1 LKRTCQQAEAHR
13 SHRLPL
19 HDPCFHVNTQLP
31 YRHRIEFNTYNFV
44 YPELPWADCWS
55 LTPMLCLKIF
65 GSHVQAL
72 APLLSAYP
80 VIYEENTVV
89 RLHLSLFLYSWKVV
103 MQKCCPKNIL

>member
-1 LKRTCQQAEAHR
+1 
-13 SHRLPL
+13 
-19 HDPCFHVNTQLP
+19 
-31 YRHRIEFNTYNFV
+31 V

-89 RLHLSLFLYSWKVV
+89 KTSFKFIFVFMESRNAEVLSKEHSLVDTYIDS
-103 MQKCCPKNIL
+103 